1 MQAFR
6 PGAVDL
12 PTESAVA
19 PLATITLPETFGEY
33 DITMPTDEIECVLSF
48 VSVVLSF
55 SVSAPPPNR
64 SMAHHCPCAC
74 ETPNRLPSEEDLL
87 SANRVAHRI
96 SITLHQ

>member
-33 DITMPTDEIECVLSF
+33 DITMPTDEIECVLSSL
-48 VSVVLSF
+48 SVALSF
-55 SVSAPPPNR
+55 GTSS
-64 SMAHHCPCAC
+64 
-74 ETPNRLPSEEDLL
+74 
-87 SANRVAHRI
+87 
-96 SITLHQ
+96 